1 MFTKKRII
9 SLSLLILT
17 LVILYKDK
25 IGKDLTVMIILSII
39 FFYAMSLLEATSKEK
54 VEAKQGVG
62 VIKSEGESFQIKTTF
77 KDVAGHKDVKK
88 DLAFL
93 INFMKNPEKYSE
105 MGARMPKGVI
115 FYGSPG
121 NGKTLLAKAIAGE
134 SGVNFIAA
142 SGSDFLEMYVGVGA
156 RRVRDLFSKAK
167 KNAPCIVFID
177 EIDAVGGKRG
187 NGNNSEKDQTINQL
201 LVELDGFN
209 SSDDGVVV
217 IAATN
222 RLDMLDSALLRPGRF
237 DRHIAIPMP
246 DYSDRLEL
254 LQLHS
259 RNKRIDENL
268 SLENLAKTTI
278 GFSGADLEN
287 LLNEAAIIAVN
298 EGKESITMDEIDE
311 AQFKIL
317 MKGYKKRND
326 KTDESLRIVAY
337 HEAGHAL
344 CTKLITEKSVPK
356 VTCIGSTSGAGGVT
370 FITPNKMGLHTKED
384 LKNEI
389 KISYAGRI
397 AEYLLTKNMEKITT
411 GASQDITQATNNIIM
426 MINDFGMSDEVG
438 MLNLSAFRNSGEK
451 EILEESKIL
460 SKELYS
466 ETLEL
471 LSKNF
476 HLLEKIAE
484 ELIIKETLLEEDL
497 DRIIKESN
505 IGTKEPWS

>member
-1 MFTKKRII
+1 MFNKKGII
-9 SLSLLILT
+9 SLLSLLAT
-17 LVILYKDK
+17 LVIIYKDK
-25 IGKDLTVMIILSII
+25 IGKDMAVMIVLSIA
-39 FFYAMSLLEATSKEK
+39 FFFIMSFTGKAGENK
-54 VEAKQGVG
+54 VEARQGAVG
-62 VIKSEGESFQIKTTF
+62 VVRDESEGFQVKTTF
-77 KDVAGHKDVKK
+77 KDVAGHKDTKK

-134 SGVNFIAA
+134 AGVNFIST
-142 SGSDFLEMYVGVGA
+142 SGSDFVEMYVGVGA
-156 RRVRDLFSKAK
+156 RRIRDLFNKAK
-167 KNAPCIVFID
+167 KSAPCIVFID
-177 EIDAVGGKRG
+177 EIDAVGVKRG
-187 NGNNSEKDQTINQL
+187 SGNNSEKDQTINQL
-201 LVELDGFN
+201 LVELDGF
-209 SSDDGVVV
+209 SSSDGVVV

-246 DYSDRLEL
+246 DHNDRLEL

-259 RNKRIDENL
+259 KNKKIDPSL
-268 SLENLAKTTI
+268 SLEDLAKTTI

-298 EGKESITMDEIDE
+298 EGKETITMNEIDE

-317 MKGYKKRND
+317 MKGYKKKND
-326 KTDESLRIVAY
+326 KTDESLRIIAY

-344 CTKLITEKSVPK
+344 CAKLLTDKSVSK
-356 VTCIGSTSGAGGVT
+356 VTCVGSTSGAGGVT

-389 KISYAGRI
+389 KISYGGRV

-411 GASQDITQATNNIIM
+411 GASQDIAQATNNIIK
-426 MINDFGMSDEVG
+426 MINDFGMSDEIG
-438 MLNLSAFRNSGEK
+438 MINLSAFSNSGER
-451 EILEESKIL
+451 EILEEAKIL

-505 IGTKEPWS
+505 IDTKEPWN